1 MAGRSLW
8 GRPVLWLG
16 GPRVLAEGL
25 GRAWV
30 PAVVWWRLGVPAW
43 CGRFDLGPLD
53 LPLYRAKRQCPKALP
68 DLQF

>member
-1 MAGRSLW
+1 MGRAF
-8 GRPVLWLG
+8 PVG
-16 GPRVLAEGL
+16 APGFVARGPRVPAEGL

-30 PAVVWWRLGVPAW
+30 PAVVWGLGVPAW